1 MDLWRKWAK
10 ESGLKGVHFVA
21 MGHSTSTVKRMPDGS
36 TKRVLPNLESSAELY
51 NDFLSFGFDAVC
63 SFGRPRAEM
72 IYTGKYNVSHRSS
85 CAS

>member
-51 NDFLSFGFDAVC
+51 NDFLSLASTQSALSAVPV
-63 SFGRPRAEM
+63 PR
-72 IYTGKYNVSHRSS
+72 
-85 CAS
+85 